1 MRRKTLMMIASAGL
15 AVLANAHSVAAQSYP
30 MKPVRLVVPFAPGG
44 RVEAVA
50 RILADHFGKD
60 LGQPFLVESRAGA
73 GGSIGADY
81 VAKAAPDGH
90 ILLLAPA
97 GVLAILPNVDKK
109 LPYDSIKDFT
119 PVARIIEG
127 FTYIGA
133 NPGLP
138 AASIGELVTLA
149 KAKPGTIGYAS
160 SGIGTYSHLAGELL
174 SIAAGAPIKH
184 IPYRGSGPALNDIVA
199 GHVQL
204 MIGGELGDLGKAG
217 KIRIL
222 ATTNETRSPD
232 FPDVP
237 TMKESGFPQFIAH
250 SWTGLFGPA
259 GLDKAIA
266 EKLSASL
273 AKTLADPA
281 TQDKLRALG
290 GEPAYMRG
298 EDFAKIV
305 ASDREVY
312 AKIIRDAGLKF
323 E

>member
-1 MRRKTLMMIASAGL
+1 MLLRSLMIGVGAAAALLAGVAT
-15 AVLANAHSVAAQSYP
+15 AVAQGYP
-30 MKPVRLVVPFAPGG
+30 TKPVRLVVPFAPGG

-50 RILADHFGKD
+50 RILADSLGKD

-90 ILLLAPA
+90 TLLLAPA

-109 LPYDSIKDFT
+109 LPYDPIKDFK

-133 NPGLP
+133 YPGLP

-160 SGIGTYSHLAGELL
+160 SGIGTYSHLVGELL
-174 SIAAGAPIKH
+174 GIASGAPLKH

-199 GHVQL
+199 GHVPL

-222 ATTNETRSPD
+222 ATTNEKRSPD

-250 SWTGLFGPA
+250 SWTGLFGPED
-259 GLDKAIA
+259 LDGAIA
-266 EKLSASL
+266 DKLSASL

-290 GEPAYMRG
+290 GEPAYMPG
-298 EDFAKIV
+298 ESFSKIV
-305 ASDREVY
+305 QGDRDIY
-312 AKIIRDAGLKF
+312 AKIISEAGLKF

>member
-1 MRRKTLMMIASAGL
+1 MHVKTLMMIAGAAFG
-15 AVLANAHSVAAQSYP
+15 VLATALPVAAQSYP
-30 MKPVRLVVPFAPGG
+30 VKPVRLVVPFAPGG

-50 RILADHFGKD
+50 RILADSLGKD

-81 VAKAAPDGH
+81 VTKAAPDGH

-97 GVLAILPNVDKK
+97 GVLAILPNVDRK
-109 LPYDSIKDFT
+109 LPYDSVKDFT

-138 AASIGELVTLA
+138 ADSIGELVTLA

-174 SIAAGAPIKH
+174 SIASGAPIKH

-259 GLDKAIA
+259 GLDKTIA
-266 EKLSASL
+266 QKLSASL
-273 AKTLADPA
+273 AKTLADAA

-290 GEPAYMRG
+290 GEPAYMPG
-298 EDFAKIV
+298 EDFAKV
-305 ASDREVY
+305 VEGDRGVY

>member
-1 MRRKTLMMIASAGL
+1 MRFKTLMMIAGAVAG
-15 AVLANAHSVAAQSYP
+15 VLTAALPAAAQSFP
-30 MKPVRLVVPFAPGG
+30 TKPVRLVVPFAPGG

-50 RILADHFGKD
+50 RILADQLGRD

-73 GGSIGADY
+73 GGGIGADY

-109 LPYDSIKDFT
+109 LPYDSVKDFT

-138 AASIGELVTLA
+138 AASIGELVALA
-149 KAKPGTIGYAS
+149 KEKPGTIGYAS

-174 SIAAGAPIKH
+174 SIAAAAPIKH

-222 ATTNETRSPD
+222 ATTNEKRSPD

-259 GLDKAIA
+259 RLDKAVA
-266 EKLSASL
+266 DKLSASL

-290 GEPAYMRG
+290 GEPAYMPG
-298 EDFAKIV
+298 AEFAKV
-305 ASDREVY
+305 VEGDREVY

>member
-1 MRRKTLMMIASAGL
+1 MGAAVM
-15 AVLANAHSVAAQSYP
+15 VLASVLTAAAQGYP
-30 MKPVRLVVPFAPGG
+30 TKPVRLVVPFAPGG

-50 RILADHFGKD
+50 RILADSLSKD

-81 VAKAAPDGH
+81 VAKATPDGH
-90 ILLLAPA
+90 TLLLAPA

-109 LPYDSIKDFT
+109 LPYDPTKDFT

-133 NPGLP
+133 HPGLP
-138 AASIGELVTLA
+138 ATTIGELVTLA

-160 SGIGTYSHLAGELL
+160 SGIGTYSHLVGELL
-174 SIAAGAPIKH
+174 SIASGAPLKH

-199 GHVQL
+199 GHVPL

-222 ATTNETRSPD
+222 ATTNEKRSPD

-259 GLDKAIA
+259 GLERGIA
-266 EKLSASL
+266 DKLSSSL
-273 AKTLADPA
+273 AKSLADPT
-281 TQDKLRALG
+281 TQEKLRALG
-290 GEPAYMRG
+290 GEPAYMPG
-298 EDFAKIV
+298 ESFSKIV
-305 ASDREVY
+305 VGDRDIY
-312 AKIIRDAGLKF
+312 ARIINEAGLKF